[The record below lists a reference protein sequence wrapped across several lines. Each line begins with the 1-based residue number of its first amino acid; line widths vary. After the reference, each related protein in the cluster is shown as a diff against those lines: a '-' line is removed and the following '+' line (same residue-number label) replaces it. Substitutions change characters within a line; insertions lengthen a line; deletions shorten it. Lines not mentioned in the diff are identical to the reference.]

1 MRAALPPQIYYL
13 ICLEKA
19 KIFYKLIPTHLK
31 GKRGMKIKKGWYLAG
46 MAVTLSFMT
55 ACGSNAQSG
64 TADTQ
69 PEARVETENE
79 RLTAEDSANEANAA
93 EGDTAGEQDEKEGML
108 PEYLQGVDL
117 TGEEPV
123 EHEFS
128 EVSVHDP
135 SVIKAGDT
143 WYVFGSHLAGAKTD
157 DLMHWTLIDS
167 DVKAD
172 NVIIPDA
179 KQEMEEAFTWA
190 QTDTFWAPDVIQLS
204 DGRFYMYYCNCE
216 GSSPLSALGIAVA
229 DSVEGPYQDLGVILK
244 SGQDADTPDENGDVY
259 DATVEPNVV
268 DPCVFFDAD
277 GRLWMVYGS
286 YSGGIY
292 ILELNPET
300 GFPLE
305 SGYGKKLLG
314 GNHLR
319 IEAPYIMYSPET
331 EYYYLFLSFGG
342 LASDGGYNIR
352 VCRSENPDG
361 PFYDSEGQ
369 DMIDCKG
376 PVGSFFDDSAA
387 GKYGVKLMGNFS
399 FPYVEGE
406 NGKFRFGYVSPG
418 HNSAYYDEETG
429 EYFLFFHTRFEEKG
443 EEHQVR
449 VHQMFMNEDG
459 WPVVSP
465 YRYAG
470 EKLEAVDESVIPGA
484 YKLVNHMHNI
494 SSVTRIAEDI
504 VLHEDHTVS
513 GSFEGTWELKN
524 GHEAVITLNGVA
536 YKGEWIVEWDQFG
549 YKNVVTFTA
558 LSDKGYAV
566 WGSGYEAQ

>member
-1 MRAALPPQIYYL
+1 M
-13 ICLEKA
+13 
-19 KIFYKLIPTHLK
+19 
-31 GKRGMKIKKGWYLAG
+31 KKGWYLAG

-69 PEARVETENE
+69 PETRVETENE
-79 RLTAEDSANEANAA
+79 QLTAEDGTNETNAA
-93 EGDTAGEQDEKEGML
+93 EGDTAGAQDEKEGVL

-117 TGEEPV
+117 TGPELV

-135 SVIKAGDT
+135 SVIRVDGT

-167 DVKAD
+167 GVRAD

-179 KQEMEEAFTWA
+179 TKEMEEAFTWA

-229 DSVEGPYQDLGVILK
+229 DSVEGPYRDLGVILK

-305 SGYGKKLLG
+305 GGYGKKLLG

-319 IEAPYIMYSPET
+319 IEAPYILYSPET

-376 PVGSFFDDSAA
+376 AVGSFFDDSAA
-387 GKYGVKLMGNFS
+387 GKYGVKLMGNFT

-465 YRYAG
+465 YRYTG
-470 EKLEAVDESVIPGA
+470 EKLEEMDESIIPGA

-513 GSFEGTWELKN
+513 GSYEGTWELKN
-524 GHEAVITLNGVA
+524 GHEAVITLNDIA
-536 YKGEWIVEWDQFG
+536 YKGEWLVEWDQYG

-566 WGSGYEAQ
+566 WGSGYAAQ